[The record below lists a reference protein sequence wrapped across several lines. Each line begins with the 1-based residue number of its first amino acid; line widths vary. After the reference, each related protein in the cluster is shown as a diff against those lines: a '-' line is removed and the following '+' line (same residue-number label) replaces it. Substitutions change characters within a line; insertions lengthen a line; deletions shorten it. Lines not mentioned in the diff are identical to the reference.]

1 MSKRINTAK
10 NLSKKD
16 EKPKWQ
22 INKKEGEQKKYNRR
36 NIGDTQTKIEIKV
49 EKNKPY
55 ESITFDVE
63 TDLSKPKC
71 PMFYKDIKSILSS
84 IFERGT
90 NYKNH
95 SNNSKNNL
103 EEEEFYLAGERENE
117 PLEILNYNFDTEK
130 TSFYNYG
137 KKSLIRGLMEAYYMH
152 YPITVSP
159 DMILLLF
166 LQGYSR
172 FMEKYSER
180 VRNQY
185 VNFKGRKTFV
195 VKRVGITP
203 EIASKEDWQ
212 GIIEE
217 LTGQIKSEIGEKI
230 ISNLES
236 NFTTTNPVTLTTS
249 QVSIMSAMKQ
259 YFTYKV
265 VMEVC
270 GISKITLEGSLE
282 DWEKIKKKLEFFS
295 KEEFGLDWWTKH
307 LIPIIDNIIET
318 KKYSIQ
324 NKGIDNKLRSF
335 WKDMIRLKQGR
346 AYEPTVIDG
355 WIVKFIPNFSKST
368 PMINKSLKDG
378 DIPDQIISCPLK
390 LIFIDANGNKTEY
403 DCSLASGFYGM
414 IQDEQTFNV
423 KPVIGYS
430 IVVEEKHTK

>member
-1 MSKRINTAK
+1 M
-10 NLSKKD
+10 
-16 EKPKWQ
+16 E
-22 INKKEGEQKKYNRR
+22 NKK
-36 NIGDTQTKIEIKV
+36 
-49 EKNKPY
+49 Y

-63 TDLSKPKC
+63 TDLSKPKSPIYC
-71 PMFYKDIKSILSS
+71 REIKSILSS
-84 IFERGT
+84 IFVRGT
-90 NYKNH
+90 DYKNH
-95 SNNSKNNL
+95 SNSYCETIRSFQPK
-103 EEEEFYLAGERENE
+103 ERENE
-117 PLEILNYNFDTEK
+117 PMEILNYNFDTEN
-130 TSFYNYG
+130 TSFWNYG
-137 KKSLIRGLMEAYYMH
+137 KKSLIRGLMVAYEQH

-172 FMEKYSER
+172 FMEKYYER

-185 VNFKGRKTFV
+185 VNFEGKKTLI
-195 VKRVGITP
+195 VKREGLTP
-203 EIASKEDWQ
+203 EKASKEDWQ

-217 LTGQIKSEIGEKI
+217 FTGKIKSEIGENI

-259 YFTYKV
+259 YFIYRV
-265 VMEVC
+265 VMYVC

-318 KKYSIQ
+318 KKCYNQ
-324 NKGIDNKLRSF
+324 NKDIDNKLRSF
-335 WKDMIRLKQGR
+335 WKDMIRLKKGGCYR
-346 AYEPTVIDG
+346 PTVIDG
-355 WIVKFIPNFSKST
+355 WIVKFIPNLSEST
-368 PMINKSLKDG
+368 PMINECLKDS

-390 LIFIDANGNKTEY
+390 LIFIDAKNNEIEY

-414 IQDEQTFNV
+414 IQDENTFNV

-430 IVVEEKHTK
+430 IVVEEKNAK